1 MGTGSSFP
9 NDEDADISD
18 SNPGVIKRIP
28 IELKPRKTL
37 GGTLRSVGSFG
48 RRQKGVSLRSA
59 LSVDM
64 DSSEVDKVRRDFEM
78 YKIGKQNEMSD
89 LIKKEKKLES
99 ENKRLRAELQA
110 MQKTCNKLRQER
122 DMALD
127 AEYQAL
133 ERAATFEQDRNKVQ
147 RQFKIFRETKESEIR
162 DHMKAR
168 SILEATLHRNVPPMA
183 AMNGEN
189 GVVNSLDTGNSY
201 PGDWWTALESEPS
214 LGSMSQ
220 LQMLPRGHEVYP
232 NLTDIDSAF
241 TNLNRGEE
249 SPISVVAWNQVMLS
263 LPQSSLFN
271 VLRVYLSAPESMQA
285 EVEIMHKEFEPK
297 LRELCE
303 LEGRFFLMVHLPF
316 SEQRMKECSDDELL
330 KAHSMHKRLV
340 NDCGIFLA
348 FLGEQTNLFTC
359 DEYEIGHLNN
369 PGARSAVFCFSNPAF
384 RGCKL
389 SQGEAKELKGLV
401 NKTGCAKIIS
411 NYNEPQDGAEQA
423 FSELKKI
430 LQLELGID
438 TCVDPKRKYAQTELD
453 STYEDLCAGC
463 QWDMHSDGEQR
474 EFLNTASISSCELGF
489 EKHYERLNEHV
500 AAAGPLPPFLVS
512 GIPGS
517 GKSLLLAKWISLYQK
532 RSPGSLVVYHFV
544 GSPVSCSADAIS
556 MIRRITAQL
565 MQYVTSPPS
574 LTCEP
579 NRLRDEFPK
588 WLERVS
594 SRLPGG
600 IILVIDSLDRIQ
612 NAENHLQWLLDP
624 LPVDIRVIVTANPD
638 NCLPAWRSWPT
649 LHLEALSPR
658 HAKELLHCLNQERNF
673 PLTSEQEARVV
684 SGCRTPASRL
694 PLYLTVLIDE
704 LAQTASGTV
713 ADAKLDAC
721 LQHGDTVEM
730 YRYILE
736 SLEEQYEGSTGSGL
750 IKRICQLVYISRN
763 GVSESELFHLT
774 PDLTWVTWAPLCYDL
789 LDRHVFTYRAGSLTF
804 AYEQVQEAVQ
814 VNHCMGVH
822 EQDLT
827 AATQQFINYYT
838 KLLQPGTVTARVA
851 DELPFL
857 VKSTG
862 DSQQLH
868 ECLSNLCVFRL
879 LYTRGRCS
887 ELLDFWKLVGLDTQ
901 AIATVYFDTVKKVA
915 EVYAGV
921 LSLPTIAFLHEMLG
935 RFLKDM
941 GLLIQAVRPLQ
952 RALEIRESIDPDHP
966 SVAQSFHLLGGLHS
980 QWGKYATAEAYY
992 KQALEISEN
1001 AFDGDHP
1008 NVLKMLE
1015 SLVVL
1020 YKKQNKHEQAGPLQ
1034 KRVTSILKRTQ
1045 PPHVPPHQKSAL
1057 NALKKRS
1064 LQLQEMATGP
1074 DSLELAKTLNE
1085 LGVLYYLQNNIST
1098 AEQSFQ
1104 RSLSMREEL
1113 LGEQHLDVA
1122 QSLNNLAALYND
1134 SNDLNKAGVLYERVL
1149 SIRKSLLPADHPT
1162 VVSSIRNLGMLY
1174 RKQGKYTDAEPLYIQ
1189 AVETKERCLGGNH
1202 SSVATALVNLA
1213 VLYCQ
1218 QSKHTEA
1225 LPLYERALRIYEEN
1239 LGPHH
1244 ARVAET
1250 LRNLAVLRYEQRDF
1264 QNAAILYKRAMDIKE
1279 METAFAKKPFSRRSS
1294 SGGSSA
1300 VRPIIPMSPQLLF
1313 NDSR

>member
-9 NDEDADISD
+9 NDEDADMSD

-28 IELKPRKTL
+28 IELKPRKSL

-59 LSVDM
+59 LSVDL
-64 DSSEVDKVRRDFEM
+64 DSSEVDKVRREFEM

-133 ERAATFEQDRNKVQ
+133 ERAAAFEQDRNKVQ

-162 DHMKAR
+162 DLLKAR
-168 SILEATLHRNVPPMA
+168 SSLEATLHRTVPPL
-183 AMNGEN
+183 NGEN
-189 GVVNSLDTGNSY
+189 GVVRSLDAGNSY

-214 LGSMSQ
+214 LGSVSQ
-220 LQMLPRGHEVYP
+220 LQMLPRGQEVSP
-232 NLTDIDSAF
+232 NLTDIDSTF
-241 TNLNRGEE
+241 TSLNRGED
-249 SPISVVAWNQVMLS
+249 SPVSVVAWNQVMLS
-263 LPQSSLFN
+263 LPQTSQFN
-271 VLRVYLSAPESMQA
+271 VIRVYLSAPEDMLD
-285 EVEIMHKEFEPK
+285 EVAIMEKEFEPK

-303 LEGRFFLMVHLPF
+303 LEGRFFLLVHLPF
-316 SEQRMKECSDDELL
+316 SEQRMKECSDDELS
-330 KAHSMHKRLV
+330 KVYSMYKRLV
-340 NDCGIFLA
+340 HDCSIFLA
-348 FLGEQTNLFTC
+348 FLGEQTNRFTR
-359 DEYEIGHLNN
+359 DEYELGHLNS
-369 PGARSAVFCFSNPAF
+369 PGAKSAIFCFSNPAF
-384 RGCKL
+384 RGCKP
-389 SQGEAKELKGLV
+389 SQGEAKELKSLV
-401 NKTGCAKIIS
+401 NKTGCAKIVNS
-411 NYNEPQDGAEQA
+411 YNEPRDGVEQA
-423 FSELKKI
+423 FAELRKGI
-430 LQLELGID
+430 QLELGID
-438 TCVDPKRKYAQTELD
+438 TSEEPKHKYAQTELD
-453 STYEDLCAGC
+453 SSYEDLCASC
-463 QWDMHSDGEQR
+463 QWDMHGDGEQR
-474 EFLNTASISSCELGF
+474 EMFNTASISSCELGF

-517 GKSLLLAKWISLYQK
+517 GKSLLLAKWISLFQK
-532 RSPGSLVVYHFV
+532 RSPSSLVVYHFV
-544 GSPVSCSADAIS
+544 GSPASCSANAVS

-565 MQYVTSPPS
+565 IQYVTSPPA
-574 LTCEP
+574 LTCDP
-579 NRLRDEFPK
+579 NRLLDEFPK

-658 HAKELLHCLNQERNF
+658 HAKELLHSLNQERNF
-673 PLTSEQEARVV
+673 LLSGEQEAHVV
-684 SGCRTPASRL
+684 SHCRTPASRL
-694 PLYLTVLIDE
+694 PLYLAVLVDQ

-713 ADAKLDAC
+713 TDAKLDAC
-721 LQHGDTVEM
+721 LQHADTVEI
-730 YRYILE
+730 YRHVLE
-736 SLEEQYEGSTGSGL
+736 SLEEQYEGNVERGL
-750 IKRICQLVYISRN
+750 VKRICQLVYVSRN
-763 GVSESELFHLT
+763 GVSESELFQLI

-789 LDRHVFTYRAGSLTF
+789 LDCHVFTYRAGSLTF
-804 AYEQVQEAVQ
+804 AHEQVQEAVQ
-814 VNHCMGVH
+814 LNYCMGVH

-827 AATQQFINYYT
+827 STTQLLIGFYS
-838 KLLQPGTVTARVA
+838 KLLQPGSVTARLA

-857 VKSTG
+857 IQSTG
-862 DSQQLH
+862 DSQQLR

-887 ELLDFWKLVGLDTQ
+887 ELLDFWGSVGVDRQ
-901 AIATVYFDTVKKVA
+901 GVASIYFDTVKKVE

-952 RALEIRESIDPDHP
+952 RALEIRESMDPDHP
-966 SVAQSFHLLGGLHS
+966 SVAQSFHLLGGLHG

-1001 AFDGDHP
+1001 AYDGDHP
-1008 NVLKMLE
+1008 TVLKMLE

-1020 YKKQNKHEQAGPLQ
+1020 YKKQNKHEQAELLQ
-1034 KRVTSILKRTQ
+1034 KRVTAILKRMQ

-1085 LGVLYYLQNNIST
+1085 LGVLYYLQNNISN

-1104 RSLSMREEL
+1104 RSLSIREAL

-1134 SNDLNKAGVLYERVL
+1134 SNDLTKAGVLYERVL
-1149 SIRKSLLPADHPT
+1149 SIRKSLLPGDHPT

-1174 RKQGKYTDAEPLYIQ
+1174 RRQGKYTDAEPLYIQ

-1213 VLYCQ
+1213 VVYCQ
-1218 QSKHTEA
+1218 QRKHTEA

-1244 ARVAET
+1244 TKVAET
-1250 LRNLAVLRYEQRDF
+1250 LRNLAVLRYEQGDF
-1264 QNAAILYKRAMDIKE
+1264 QNAATLYKRAMDIKE
-1279 METAFAKKPFSRRSS
+1279 MEAAFAKKPFSRRSS

-1300 VRPIIPMSPQLLF
+1300 VRPIIPMSPQLLLS
-1313 NDSR
+1313 DSR